1 MGTIDIVILAC
12 FLPAIFI
19 GLKNGLIRQVVGL
32 AVVILGIWLA
42 VRFSDVVSAWMSA
55 RFTMEPFWAKAI
67 SFVMIFVAVALV
79 LNLIG
84 KLLEKVLNIAMLG
97 WLNRLL
103 GMVVAIGTGALI
115 IGTLIYLTD
124 AANNLLGFIP
134 KEQIE
139 QSRFYKPLLELVQT
153 VFPYLKQLF

>member
-32 AVVILGIWLA
+32 AVVVLGIWLA
-42 VRFSDVVSAWMSA
+42 VRFSDVISAWLST
-55 RFTMEPFWAKAI
+55 RFTMEPFWTKAI
-67 SFVMIFVAVALV
+67 SFVVIFVAVALV
-79 LNLIG
+79 LNLVG
-84 KLLEKVLNIAMLG
+84 KLLEKVLDIAMLG

-103 GMVVAIGTGALI
+103 GMVVALATGALI
-115 IGTLIYLTD
+115 IGTLVYLTD
-124 AANNLLGFIP
+124 SANNLLGFIP